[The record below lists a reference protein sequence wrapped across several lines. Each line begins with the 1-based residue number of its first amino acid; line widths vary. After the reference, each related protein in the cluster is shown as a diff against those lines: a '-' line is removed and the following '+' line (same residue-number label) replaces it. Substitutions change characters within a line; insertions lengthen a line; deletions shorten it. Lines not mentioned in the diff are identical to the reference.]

1 MRSHLQKA
9 LCPAC
14 GSPFGNFLVFQVMSP
29 PESFV
34 WCKHCRHIIH
44 LSSSIHLIYSMTIIL
59 TCIGMVFPTMQI
71 IQIFFASA
79 AEYIRIILHTVVGIG
94 GFIISGILGSQV
106 ILRWIAKQKDG
117 VPLSGQDN

>member
-1 MRSHLQKA
+1 
-9 LCPAC
+9 
-14 GSPFGNFLVFQVMSP
+14 
-29 PESFV
+29 
-34 WCKHCRHIIH
+34 
-44 LSSSIHLIYSMTIIL
+44 
-59 TCIGMVFPTMQI
+59 MQI